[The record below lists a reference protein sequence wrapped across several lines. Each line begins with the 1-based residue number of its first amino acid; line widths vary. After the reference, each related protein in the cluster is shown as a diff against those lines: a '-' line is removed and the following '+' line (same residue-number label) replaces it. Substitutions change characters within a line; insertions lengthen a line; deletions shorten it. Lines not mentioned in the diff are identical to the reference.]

1 VFDDACRLADERG
14 IRVTGSELVGLMPLE
29 AVLMAGKHYLK
40 KQNRSPGVPV
50 KDIVECAVQS
60 LGLNDVTPFNPKEKI
75 IDYAVKK
82 EDRPLK
88 SLVKT
93 DFVEELSTSSPA
105 PGGGSVSALAGSLGA
120 ALSSMVAALTHE
132 KKEMLDSK
140 PLMDTIGVEAQE
152 LKDRLAFLVDEDTEA
167 FNTVMEANRLP
178 ETNDEEK
185 ELKKNALD
193 KANKYA
199 IDIPME
205 TAQKCL
211 RIIELAEIL
220 VEKGN
225 PNSVSDAGVAAEVAL
240 AGLRGACMN
249 VMINLPGVDD
259 LPYCDTKRKEVDAL
273 IQRAELLHKTVFEKT
288 MAVIKG

>member
-1 VFDDACRLADERG
+1 
-14 IRVTGSELVGLMPLE
+14 
-29 AVLMAGKHYLK
+29 
-40 KQNRSPGVPV
+40 
-50 KDIVECAVQS
+50 
-60 LGLNDVTPFNPKEKI
+60 
-75 IDYAVKK
+75 
-82 EDRPLK
+82 
-88 SLVKT
+88 
-93 DFVEELSTSSPA
+93 
-105 PGGGSVSALAGSLGA
+105 
-120 ALSSMVAALTHE
+120 VAALTHE

-140 PLMDTIGVEAQE
+140 PLMDSIGVEAQE

-167 FNTVMEANRLP
+167 FNTVMEANRLSSA
-178 ETNDEEK
+178 NDEEK

-211 RIIELAEIL
+211 RIIELAESL

-259 LPYCDTKRKEVDAL
+259 PSYCDAKRKEVDAL
-273 IQRAELLHKTVFEKT
+273 IQKGESLHKTVFEKT
-288 MAVIKG
+288 MAIIKG